1 MKVPHQFLQGYALLM
16 AAISLRVCAAPE
28 PRKPSGEKTVPFQQ
42 QIVDPENI
50 FQYSLYDIITLMQ
63 KANSGNP
70 AAQHELGICYLTG
83 RHFSADTLKAAYW
96 IGKAADQNL
105 VSARYNLGIFLNNGW
120 GIPWDPFKAYRH
132 IRFAAE
138 HGLMEAQYV
147 YGLFFTEN
155 LIVPR
160 DDDQACRWISLAAE
174 AKYPPALLALTEL
187 EKLGIVPAQVD
198 TSRARPS
205 YSSAPLPS
213 NPDSVKTEPASS
225 LSDRRGETVLLKE
238 ALNPLSAT
246 SDQSNP
252 DSRETIVSM
261 DRLAA
266 LLPSIVRSAEA
277 GCPEALTF
285 MGRFIEKG
293 EWIKP
298 DEALAS
304 VYYLRAIRNHSPR
317 APALLE
323 ALIRKVGYF
332 ERLKSKIDGGDPVS
346 QFVWADLVA
355 FGLDWRIS
363 EIQALSLLEASASN
377 KNIEATLDLGL
388 LYYSGK
394 WVSQNREKGTAMIRQ
409 AADWGSREA
418 RIRLWMIELGSGK
431 TDPALV
437 DSLFSAYR
445 DGSLFAQAMLGTCYR
460 QGVGVARNIP
470 KAVLF
475 YRDAN
480 RRGSQIA
487 LHALRE
493 MVNELRP
500 DDPEFQINE

>member
-1 MKVPHQFLQGYALLM
+1 MVTALFNLSV
-16 AAISLRVCAAPE
+16 AADPKNQ
-28 PRKPSGEKTVPFQQ
+28 PDEKAVSFQQ
-42 QIVDPENI
+42 LIHDAENT

-70 AAQHELGICYLTG
+70 TAQHELGICYLTG
-83 RHFSADTLKAAYW
+83 RHFSADTLKAAFW

-160 DDDQACRWISLAAE
+160 DDDQAYRWISLAAE
-174 AKYPPALLALTEL
+174 AKYPPALLALAEL
-187 EKLGIVPAQVD
+187 EKLVIAPVQVD
-198 TSRARPS
+198 TSRGHSPAGLTTAPS
-205 YSSAPLPS
+205 SPESVKA
-213 NPDSVKTEPASS
+213 DSVIGSP
-225 LSDRRGETVLLKE
+225 DRRSVTVLLDE
-238 ALNPLSAT
+238 ALNFPGAPSG
-246 SDQSNP
+246 QSEP
-252 DSRETIVSM
+252 TVREAFDSW
-261 DRLAA
+261 DKLAA
-266 LLPSIVRSAEA
+266 LLPSIIRSAEA
-277 GCPEALTF
+277 GCPEALAF
-285 MGRFIEKG
+285 MGWFIEKG
-293 EWIKP
+293 ERVKR
-298 DEALAS
+298 DEVLAA

-317 APALLE
+317 APALLQ
-323 ALIRKVGYF
+323 ALIRSEGYF
-332 ERLKSKIDGGDPVS
+332 ERLKSRIDGGDPVS

-355 FGLDWRIS
+355 FGMDWRIS
-363 EIQALSLLEASASN
+363 EIQALSLLEASASR
-377 KNIEATLDLGL
+377 KELEATLDLGL

-394 WVSQNREKGTAMIRQ
+394 WVPQNREKGIAMIRQ

-418 RIRLWMIELGSGK
+418 RIRLWMIELGAGK

-437 DSLFSAYR
+437 DSLFCAYR

-470 KAVLF
+470 KSVRF
-475 YRDAN
+475 YREAGQ
-480 RRGSQIA
+480 RGSQIA
-487 LHALRE
+487 IHAMRE
-493 MVNELRP
+493 MVDEMRP
-500 DDPEFQINE
+500 GDPEFQMNE